1 MKYEWFYNV
10 LWNNI
15 EFASYIYGEVIT
27 CKMNYFTFV
36 VQPVEVWREGKKS
49 GHASHQNLLPSLP
62 DLGGGCM
69 VSCYEVSQKY
79 LIPFIF
85 MYTLKDFCLGEKM
98 WLFDLKESC
107 CCLWKFSFY
116 FSSNLSK
123 AAWGALE
130 KKGSQLMI
138 RSYEI
143 GVLFIPKYLVKT
155 MASVIKILITFN
167 MH

>member
-1 MKYEWFYNV
+1 MVILEDWGCTKWQKLNFQFKIKILKKLSYSPLQNRLSLKNQYFIFILALDFVSMSNFTMKYEWFYNV

-98 WLFDLKESC
+98 
-107 CCLWKFSFY
+107 
-116 FSSNLSK
+116 
-123 AAWGALE
+123 
-130 KKGSQLMI
+130 
-138 RSYEI
+138 
-143 GVLFIPKYLVKT
+143 
-155 MASVIKILITFN
+155 
-167 MH
+167 

>member
-1 MKYEWFYNV
+1 MSYSPLQNRLSLKNQYFIFILALDFVSMSNFTMKYEWFYNV

-98 WLFDLKESC
+98 
-107 CCLWKFSFY
+107 
-116 FSSNLSK
+116 
-123 AAWGALE
+123 
-130 KKGSQLMI
+130 
-138 RSYEI
+138 
-143 GVLFIPKYLVKT
+143 
-155 MASVIKILITFN
+155 
-167 MH
+167 

>member
-1 MKYEWFYNV
+1 MSYSPLQNRLSLKNQYFIFILALDFVSMSNFTMKYEWFYNV

-69 VSCYEVSQKY
+69 VSCYEVSQKIPYTIY
-79 LIPFIF
+79 LYVHFERLLPWRKNVIIWFKRI
-85 MYTLKDFCLGEKM
+85 LL
-98 WLFDLKESC
+98 
-107 CCLWKFSFY
+107 
-116 FSSNLSK
+116 LS
-123 AAWGALE
+123 L
-130 KKGSQLMI
+130 
-138 RSYEI
+138 
-143 GVLFIPKYLVKT
+143 
-155 MASVIKILITFN
+155 KILFLFQF
-167 MH
+167 

>member
-69 VSCYEVSQKY
+69 VSCYEVSQKIPYTIY
-79 LIPFIF
+79 LYVHFERLLPWRKNVII
-85 MYTLKDFCLGEKM
+85 
-98 WLFDLKESC
+98 
-107 CCLWKFSFY
+107 WKFSFY

-155 MASVIKILITFN
+155 MASVRKILITFN